1 MAWGS
6 FLGKIGTVAGVPGAD
21 IIGSGIDA
29 YSDYERLR
37 QDKAY
42 RQFTMNEQVKRDQ
55 FMMENYVRDKAEQ
68 KAIRDDLIMKSANL
82 ASAVA
87 QVNQHLGVPYAP
99 SRADIIQ
106 DYLNLR
112 SNYKG
117 DVMRLAELS
126 DSQKT
131 AQLMDRLGGADSRTM
146 SRDITQETL
155 DEFAPQLQ
163 DADLKA
169 KLDAMKIAES
179 QMQLDEESRKRIQ
192 THYAEPYQIGF
203 DTMKDLLP
211 GTPTYSD
218 PGFLSDMAKA
228 SQSAMQKGSTAFSDS
243 LAEIEGRIVNRFPEK
258 FKKSGQLN
266 DKTSFTQAMKNY
278 GYNQSTIDEMWKKR

>member
-6 FLGKIGTVAGVPGAD
+6 FLGKLGTAAGVPYAD

-29 YSDYERLR
+29 YGDYERLR
-37 QDKAY
+37 EDKAY
-42 RQFTMNEQVKRDQ
+42 RQFTMNEQIKRDQ

-68 KAIRDDLIMKSANL
+68 KAIRDELLLKSANL

-131 AQLMDRLGGADSRTM
+131 AALMDRLGGADSRTM

-179 QMQLDEESRKRIQ
+179 QMQLDDESRKRIQ

-228 SQSAMQKGSTAFSDS
+228 SQNAMAKGSTAFSDS

-266 DKTSFTQAMKNY
+266 DKTAFVEAMKGY
-278 GYNQSTIDEMWKKR
+278 GFNQNTIDEMWKKR

>member
-6 FLGKIGTVAGVPGAD
+6 FLGKLGTVAGVPGAD

-37 QDKAY
+37 ADKAY

-68 KAIRDDLIMKSANL
+68 KAIRDDLILKSANL

-99 SRADIIQ
+99 SR
-106 DYLNLR
+106 
-112 SNYKG
+112 
-117 DVMRLAELS
+117 AELS

-278 GYNQSTIDEMWKKR
+278 GYNQTQIDDMWKKR